1 MKKRLVALP
10 AVFAL
15 LFAFCTA
22 FAAEA
27 QIIAI
32 HNHLDIEIFEIYM
45 SDSSVDNWE
54 EDILGDGIL
63 EAGETLNVTILGS
76 FDQFDVLVI
85 DRNGNEMT
93 RFNFPGNTTD
103 ILVTRDG
110 LTLGG
115 APSDIEIRA
124 MYQKAR
130 EAYDEWFA
138 MGTLPTTG
146 QGVDVPGERWP
157 YWRVAHDRISS
168 MADLRAYL
176 NSLFT
181 EDVVAKLIS
190 NSSYRDVNGVL
201 HVMPADGGGDR
212 SKGAEVHE
220 IIRISDTE
228 IVYRVSV
235 DILEFIYEKMEYGDN
250 VVDVEIHNF
259 RLVFENGKW
268 LFSNFGSI

>member
-15 LFAFCTA
+15 LFAFCAA

-93 RFNFPGNTTD
+93 RFNFPGNTTN

-115 APSDIEIRA
+115 APGRRAGRTPPARQPRQPRQQQPQQQPSNYAADIVNLTNAERRRAGLSDLRIDNEA
-124 MYQKAR
+124 MAAAALRAR
-130 EAYDEWFA
+130 ELEQNFSH
-138 MGTLPTTG
+138 TR
-146 QGVDVPGERWP
+146 PGGRSWDTVLREF
-157 YWRVAHDRISS
+157 RVASHNSWAENILWNMSDRP
-168 MADLRAYL
+168 ADAMQQWM
-176 NSLFT
+176 
-181 EDVVAKLIS
+181 
-190 NSSYRDVNGVL
+190 NSSGHRANILRNGYTHIGVGV
-201 HVMPADGGGDR
+201 HRSGGR
-212 SKGAEVHE
+212 
-220 IIRISDTE
+220 T
-228 IVYRVSV
+228 Y
-235 DILEFIYEKMEYGDN
+235 
-250 VVDVEIHNF
+250 VVQIFVG
-259 RLVFENGKW
+259 R
-268 LFSNFGSI
+268 